1 MPSCLVVKNGMK
13 ISSWL
18 SLLIGSPSLITLIMI
33 CSERLISAVISI
45 FFATCERLVD
55 FPQDNSGK
63 IHINA
68 IVAGADSRINV
79 MVSQP
84 LNGTESVTADKIRL
98 ILDADG
104 ESVTLIRDL
113 DYAASYPGEVS
124 YVTDIDFEPGQNL
137 KLIAEAEGLPSV
149 VAHTTIPAKLPVPA
163 IECERMSAHMKKDP
177 ELVTDHLEEIFKFR
191 ITLDEPVSENSYFA
205 VQMYVRKFH
214 EYTGN
219 VNERAKEYYDSL
231 SEEGYDDIFVN
242 SEMIENLALSSQKV
256 DLIIDYEG
264 GEMKVMTALQ
274 VEDKSVL
281 EIPVKATEKRLLI
294 ASYGQN
300 PEDQYEIYECFEY
313 KVKVC
318 RLSAELYHCFKARYI
333 ADNSDAPIHLGF
345 SPVSYTYTNVEGGL
359 GIFGAMSVYESDW
372 KYYEN

>member
-1 MPSCLVVKNGMK
+1 MKN
-13 ISSWL
+13 IFSL
-18 SLLIGSPSLITLIMI
+18 STLLLLLLS
-33 CSERLISAVISI
+33 
-45 FFATCERLVD
+45 CERLVD

-219 VNERAKEYYDSL
+219 VNERVKKYYDSL

-242 SEMIENLALSSQKV
+242 SEMMENPALSSQKV

-264 GEMKVMTALQ
+264 GEMKVMTAFQ

-345 SPVSYTYTNVEGGL
+345 SPVTYTYTNVEGGL